1 MPPAERAR
9 DRGRRSARRLLAEL
23 AAELREAR
31 LSAGLTQKAVA
42 RAAGLSQ
49 PQVSRTERLERPNV
63 GVDELARHAAALGLR
78 LGFRAFPEGSPVRDA
93 GQLRMI
99 GRLRGQVGEPFRIRT
114 EVLISGPGDF
124 RAWDVRLDGPGSVGI
139 DVETRLRD
147 IQAVQ
152 RRCEAKWR
160 DSGVDR
166 VVLVVAG
173 TRGNRAI
180 VREHRSALCSTFPAD
195 TAQVLASLRAGRL
208 PERNGIVLL

>member
-9 DRGRRSARRLLAEL
+9 DRGCRLARRLLAGL

-31 LSAGLTQKAVA
+31 LGAGLTQKSVA

-49 PQVSRTERLERPNV
+49 SQVSRTERHERPNV

-78 LGFRAFPEGSPVRDA
+78 LGFTAFPEGSPVHDA
-93 GQLRMI
+93 AQLRVI
-99 GRLRGQVGEPFRIRT
+99 GDLRKQVGEPFRFRT
-114 EVLISGPGDF
+114 EVLIGGPGDY

-152 RRCEAKWR
+152 RRCGAKWR

-166 VVLVVAG
+166 IVLVLAG
-173 TRGNRAI
+173 SRHNRAI
-180 VREHRSALCSTFPAD
+180 VREHRSALYSTFPAD
-195 TAQVLASLRAGRL
+195 TAEMLAALRAGRL